1 MYYFVNGHMELYGG
15 AVAKKN
21 GQTAVFFVAATLV
34 AATSSVFGIPRFNT
48 IILIHPRRLR
58 QVVVAGDSLLPP
70 KFP

>member
-15 AVAKKN
+15 AAATKKRPF
-21 GQTAVFFVAATLV
+21 GRFFVAAALV
-34 AATSSVFGIPRFNT
+34 AATSSVFGVPRFNT